1 MGTDPSFM
9 GGVSGRVEGLS
20 LALLSRP
27 STQRAD
33 RVGGTMRRT
42 DGKSGKSYR
51 HPNYRKHRKRNEAE
65 LRRQRRERKH
75 ATGQRHGVTLTDMRD
90 VTPKR
95 VSPHQR
101 RLLEVIMKVYST
113 ADFARKHGV
122 SDSRIRQLIAED
134 RVFPRQRLDNGRY
147 IMFANSVIVAP
158 YERPNRK
165 LRGAD

>member
-1 MGTDPSFM
+1 
-9 GGVSGRVEGLS
+9 
-20 LALLSRP
+20 
-27 STQRAD
+27 
-33 RVGGTMRRT
+33 MRRT